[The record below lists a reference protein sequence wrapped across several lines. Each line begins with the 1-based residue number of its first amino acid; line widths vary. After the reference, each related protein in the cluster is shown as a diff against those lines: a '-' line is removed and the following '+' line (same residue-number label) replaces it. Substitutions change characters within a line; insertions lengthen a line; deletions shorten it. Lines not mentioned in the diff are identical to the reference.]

1 MIWFAT
7 ELAHM
12 EVLNLRKF
20 VRQENKLQEEKD
32 SAIDLPLFPDRS
44 LGCVTLWGRRVFPE

>member
-1 MIWFAT
+1 MIWFAA

-44 LGCVTLWGRRVFPE
+44 LGCVTLWGRHVFPA